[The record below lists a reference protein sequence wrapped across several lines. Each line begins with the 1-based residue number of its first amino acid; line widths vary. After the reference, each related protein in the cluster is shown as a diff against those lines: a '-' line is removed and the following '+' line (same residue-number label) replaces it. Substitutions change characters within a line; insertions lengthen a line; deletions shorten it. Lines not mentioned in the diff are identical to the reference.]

1 MGSTKPDNPSKSDS
15 KVQGEGDYEA
25 ARRYDEAARGFAQ
38 SGKVEPAARKAAPR
52 DAQEAKDIE
61 KAEDIG
67 KSRSKGE
74 DSGDGR

>member
-1 MGSTKPDNPSKSDS
+1 MGSTKPDTPSKSDS

-74 DSGDGR
+74 DPGDAR

>member
-25 ARRYDEAARGFAQ
+25 ARRYDEAARSFAQ

-74 DSGDGR
+74 DPGDAR